1 LYFQILPRFLPRFT
15 AGWCSY
21 SILKV
26 IFVKIFF
33 MKFSAQQIALML
45 DGKIEGNELVEVSG
59 LSKIEEG
66 KSGTLTFLANPKY
79 QSFIYETAASVAIV
93 GNDFVPEKELP
104 STLTLIRVADA
115 YSCFAKLLQ
124 AYDQMRKPKPG
135 VHATAVI
142 HEGVAIPNT
151 AHIGPGVVIESGVEL
166 GDHCVLGAHVYVGEN
181 VKIGTGSYLHSGVK
195 VYRDCVVG
203 SDCTIHAGVVIG
215 ADGFGFAP
223 QSDNQYAKV
232 PQIGNVILENRVE
245 IGANTAIDRATLGS
259 TIIREGVKLDNLIQ
273 IAHNVEIG
281 KNTVIAAQTGIA
293 GSVKIGENCMI
304 GGQVGIAG
312 HLSIANHVKIAAQSG
327 ISASILKEGSIVQG
341 SPSLD
346 IMDFK
351 KAYIIYRKLPK
362 LVERIESLEKSKD

>member
-1 LYFQILPRFLPRFT
+1 
-15 AGWCSY
+15 
-21 SILKV
+21 
-26 IFVKIFF
+26 
-33 MKFSAQQIALML
+33 MKFSAQQIAFML
-45 DGKIEGNELVEVSG
+45 DGKVEGNELVEVNN

-66 KSGTLTFLANPKY
+66 KCGTLTFLANPKY
-79 QSFIYETAASVAIV
+79 QSYIYETEASIAIV
-93 GNDFVPEKELP
+93 GNDFKIERELP
-104 STLTLIRVADA
+104 STLTLIRVVDP

-124 AYDQMRKPKPG
+124 AYDQMRQPKPG
-135 VHATAVI
+135 VHASAVI
-142 HEGVAIPNT
+142 HENVVVPNT
-151 AHIGPGVVIESGVEL
+151 AHVGPGVVIESGVQL
-166 GDHCVLGAHVYVGEN
+166 GEHCVLSPHVYLGEN
-181 VKIGTGSYLHSGVK
+181 VKIGSKTFLHPGVK
-195 VYRDCVVG
+195 VYRDCEIG
-203 SDCTIHAGVVIG
+203 SECTLHAGVVIG

-245 IGANTAIDRATLGS
+245 VGANTSIDRATLGS
-259 TIIREGVKLDNLIQ
+259 TVVREGVKLDNLIQ

-312 HLSIANHVKIAAQSG
+312 HLSIANGVKIAAQSG

-362 LVERIESLEKSKD
+362 LVERVENLENRKD